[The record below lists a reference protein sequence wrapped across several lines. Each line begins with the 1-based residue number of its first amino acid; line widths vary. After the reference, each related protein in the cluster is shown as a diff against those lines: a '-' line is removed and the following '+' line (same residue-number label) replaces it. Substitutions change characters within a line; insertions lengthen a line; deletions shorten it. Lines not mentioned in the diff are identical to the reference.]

1 MIKPVKKLMLVAL
14 LSALGSAGAMAAEQS
29 HFEHF
34 ITRDGATLK
43 DGDKVFRFAGIHA
56 PELHRIEDD
65 ARGTCKADSRGWGQY
80 FRWPTAEEQENWIK
94 ALVQTGARA
103 QRVYVL
109 SVQQT
114 FDEACGRETHILA
127 PETADGMPRLNEKA
141 MRVYDNMIA
150 EADKQ
155 GLRLILPFIDHW
167 WWWGGR
173 EQLAAFYH
181 EKPEDFYRT
190 DSKTFKAYLDVIRQV
205 ITRTNSVTGRP
216 YYDEKAIM
224 AWETGNELE
233 DTNAA
238 FLQQT
243 AAWIKKWAPHQL
255 VVDGTYK
262 KINAFALNDPHVD
275 IVSNHYYTNADNNH
289 PDQVKKDLTA
299 AAGKKVYMVGEFG
312 LLDAQQLNA
321 IMQSIV
327 HSEVNGAQAAGGLI
341 WGFRG
346 HRHDG
351 GFYWH
356 KESTGHYS
364 YHLPG
369 FPVDGKA
376 NQEMEVVDL
385 VRTAAAQ
392 MNGQE
397 KAPPLPKPDAPK
409 LRATD
414 SPFAINWLGA
424 AVGRA
429 YDVERADSASGPWK
443 IVGRDISDGVNEWNP
458 QTMDL
463 FRDDYRSLQLGNTY
477 YYRVIAK
484 NESGSSSPSNVISVK
499 HTQANQA
506 PEVTLVETLTTSQD
520 QGVQL
525 SASWR
530 DDGLPDGNVKVS
542 WSNGGNAQAHI
553 CATDK
558 AETRAWFSAPGE
570 YALTSSADDGL
581 LKSSKT
587 VKVTVTEAV
596 GKAPADYCRFSGGV
610 VNVTDGKIEAAKS
623 EKDALTIDEDGFLGP
638 FANDGDKVSWQVA
651 APWAGKYQLQ
661 VTFSGKWGGKK
672 NSFIV
677 NGGAPIAVE
686 FPQTDEQGQQLRVPV
701 ELKAGDNRID
711 FGKFAGDWGYMFIKS
726 IEVVAE

>member
-1 MIKPVKKLMLVAL
+1 MIYPVKKVVLIAL
-14 LSALGSAGAMAAEQS
+14 LSALGSAGVMAAERS
-29 HFEHF
+29 HFENF
-34 ITRDGATLK
+34 ITRDGAMLK

-65 ARGTCKADSRGWGQY
+65 ARGPCRADTRGWGQY
-80 FRWPTAEEQENWIK
+80 FRWPTADEQENWIR
-94 ALVQTGARA
+94 AMVQTGAKA

-109 SVQQT
+109 SVQQA
-114 FDEACGRETHILA
+114 FDKACGRETHILA
-127 PETADGMPRLNEKA
+127 PATADGMPRLNEKA

-181 EKPEDFYRT
+181 EKPADFYRT
-190 DSKTFKAYLDVIRQV
+190 DSQTYRAYLDVIRQV
-205 ITRTNSVTGRP
+205 ITRTNSVTGRA

-262 KINAFALNDPHVD
+262 KINDFSLNDPNVD
-275 IVSNHYYTNADNNH
+275 IVSNHYYTNAENND
-289 PDQVKKDLTA
+289 PEQVKKDLRSA
-299 AAGKKVYMVGEFG
+299 GGKKAYMVGEFG

-327 HSEVNGAQAAGGLI
+327 HSEVGGARAAGGLI

-369 FPVDGKA
+369 FPVEGKA
-376 NQEMEVVDL
+376 NQEMEVVNL
-385 VRTAAAQ
+385 VRTASAQ
-392 MNGQE
+392 MAGLSQ
-397 KAPPLPKPDAPK
+397 APALPVPEAPK
-409 LRATD
+409 LRESN
-414 SPFAINWLGA
+414 SPFAINWMGSP
-424 AVGRA
+424 VGRY
-429 YDVERADSASGPWK
+429 YDVERATQPHGPWTR
-443 IVGRDISDGVNEWNP
+443 VGQDISDGKNEWDP
-458 QTMDL
+458 AKMDL
-463 FRDDYRSLQLGNTY
+463 FRDDYRSLTLGQTY

-484 NESGSSSPSNVISVK
+484 NESGQSAPSNVIRLE
-499 HTQANQA
+499 HTQKNL
-506 PEVTLVETLTTSQD
+506 PPVITLQDALSTTVD
-520 QGVQL
+520 KGVQL
-525 SASWR
+525 TAAWQ
-530 DDGLPDGNVKVS
+530 DDNLPEPKVS
-542 WSNGGNAQAHI
+542 VAWHHEGKDNVHFCDS
-553 CATDK
+553 TK
-558 AETRAWFSAPGE
+558 AETRAWFSTPGD
-570 YALTSSADDGL
+570 YALTFTADDGL

-587 VKVTVTEAV
+587 VNVSV
-596 GKAPADYCRFSGGV
+596 KAAAGPVPADYCHFGGGTLDV
-610 VNVTDGKIEAAKS
+610 SKGKLNITKS
-623 EKDALTIDEDGFLGP
+623 DKDTLAIGEDGFLGP
-638 FANDGDKVSWQVA
+638 FANDGDSVTWQVN
-651 APWAGKYQLQ
+651 APWDGKFALH
-661 VTFSGKWGGKK
+661 VKFNGKWGSKK

-677 NGGAPIAVE
+677 NGGTPVSIE
-686 FPQTDEQGQQLRVPV
+686 FPQTDEKGQTMVVPV
-701 ELKAGDNRID
+701 TLRAGDNTIS
-711 FGKFAGDWGYMFIKS
+711 FGKFSGDWGYMFIKS
-726 IEVVAE
+726 IEVTAE

>member
-1 MIKPVKKLMLVAL
+1 MIYPVKKVVLIAL
-14 LSALGSAGAMAAEQS
+14 LSALGSAGAMAAERS
-29 HFEHF
+29 HFENF
-34 ITRDGATLK
+34 ITRDGAMLK
-43 DGDKVFRFAGIHA
+43 DGDRVFRFAGIHA

-65 ARGTCKADSRGWGQY
+65 ARGPCQADTRGWGQY
-80 FRWPTAEEQENWIK
+80 FRWPTADEQENWIR
-94 ALVQTGARA
+94 AMVQTGAKA

-109 SVQQT
+109 SVQQE
-114 FDEACGRETHILA
+114 FDKACGRETHILA
-127 PETADGMPRLNEKA
+127 PATVAGMPRLNEKA

-181 EKPEDFYRT
+181 EKPADFYRT
-190 DSKTFKAYLDVIRQV
+190 DSQTYRAYLDVIRQV
-205 ITRTNSVTGRP
+205 ITRTNSVTGRA

-262 KINAFALNDPHVD
+262 KINDFALNDPNVD
-275 IVSNHYYTNADNNH
+275 IVSNHYYTNAENNH
-289 PDQVKKDLTA
+289 PEQVKKDLRSA
-299 AAGKKVYMVGEFG
+299 GGKKVYMVGEFG

-327 HSEVNGAQAAGGLI
+327 HSEVDGARAAGGLI

-369 FPVDGKA
+369 FPVEGKS
-376 NQEMEVVDL
+376 NQEMEVVNL
-385 VRTAAAQ
+385 VRTASAQ
-392 MNGQE
+392 MAGQE
-397 KAPPLPKPDAPK
+397 SAPPLPKPDAPK
-409 LRATD
+409 LRETD
-414 SPFAINWLGA
+414 SPFAINWMGA

-429 YDVERADSASGPWK
+429 YDVERAGSAQGPWK
-443 IVGRDISDGVNEWNP
+443 VVGSDISDGVNEWDP
-458 QTMDL
+458 LTMNL
-463 FRDDYRSLQLGNTY
+463 FRDSYRTLQLGHTY
-477 YYRVIAK
+477 FYRVVAK
-484 NESGSSSPSNVISVK
+484 NESGTSAPSNVISVK
-499 HTQANQA
+499 HTQENQPPVVDL
-506 PEVTLVETLTTSQD
+506 PEALTTTQD
-520 QGVQL
+520 RGL
-525 SASWR
+525 LLAASWR
-530 DDGLPDGNVKVS
+530 DDALPDDSVKVS
-542 WSNGGNAQAHI
+542 WSSGGNEQAHF
-553 CATDK
+553 CASDR

-570 YALTSSADDGL
+570 YALTLTADDGL
-581 LKSSKT
+581 LKSRKT
-587 VKVTVTEAV
+587 VRITVAQAA
-596 GKAPADYCRFSGGV
+596 GKAPADYCRFTGEIFDVSR
-610 VNVTDGKIEAAKS
+610 GKIAAAKS
-623 EKDALTIDEDGFLGP
+623 EKDALTTGADGFLGP
-638 FANDGDKVSWQVA
+638 FANDGDRVSWQVP
-651 APWAGKYQLQ
+651 APWSGKYQLR
-661 VTFSGKWGGKK
+661 VTFNGKWGGKK

-686 FPQTDEQGQQLRVPV
+686 FPATDEQGQQLQVPV

-726 IEVVAE
+726 IEVIAE

>member
-1 MIKPVKKLMLVAL
+1 MKPMKNLLLMGL
-14 LSALGSAGAMAAEQS
+14 LSALGAGGALAAERS
-29 HFEHF
+29 HFTHF

-65 ARGTCKADSRGWGQY
+65 ARGPCRADPRGWGQY
-80 FRWPTAEEQENWIK
+80 FKWPTAQEQQNWIQ
-94 ALVQTGARA
+94 AMVQTGAKA
-103 QRVYVL
+103 QRVFVL
-109 SVQQT
+109 SVQQE
-114 FDEACGRETHILA
+114 FDKACGRETHILA

-181 EKPEDFYRT
+181 EKAEDFYRT

-205 ITRTNSVTGRP
+205 ITRTNTVTGRA

-233 DTNAA
+233 DTNAD
-238 FLQQT
+238 FLHQT

-262 KINAFALNDPHVD
+262 KINSFALTDPNVD

-289 PDQVKKDLTA
+289 PGQVTQDLRA
-299 AAGKKVYMVGEFG
+299 VGGQKVYLVGEFG
-312 LLDAQQLNA
+312 LLPADQLNA

-369 FPVDGKA
+369 FAKEGEA
-376 NQEMEVVDL
+376 NQEQAVVDL

-392 MNGQE
+392 MAGQQTM
-397 KAPPLPKPDAPK
+397 APLPKPDAPL
-409 LRATD
+409 LRETT
-414 SPFAINWLGA
+414 SPFAINWMGA
-424 AVGRA
+424 AVGRS
-429 YDVERADSASGPWK
+429 YD
-443 IVGRDISDGVNEWNP
+443 
-458 QTMDL
+458 L
-463 FRDDYRSLQLGNTY
+463 
-477 YYRVIAK
+477 
-484 NESGSSSPSNVISVK
+484 
-499 HTQANQA
+499 
-506 PEVTLVETLTTSQD
+506 
-520 QGVQL
+520 
-525 SASWR
+525 
-530 DDGLPDGNVKVS
+530 
-542 WSNGGNAQAHI
+542 
-553 CATDK
+553 
-558 AETRAWFSAPGE
+558 
-570 YALTSSADDGL
+570 
-581 LKSSKT
+581 
-587 VKVTVTEAV
+587 
-596 GKAPADYCRFSGGV
+596 
-610 VNVTDGKIEAAKS
+610 
-623 EKDALTIDEDGFLGP
+623 
-638 FANDGDKVSWQVA
+638 
-651 APWAGKYQLQ
+651 
-661 VTFSGKWGGKK
+661 
-672 NSFIV
+672 
-677 NGGAPIAVE
+677 
-686 FPQTDEQGQQLRVPV
+686 
-701 ELKAGDNRID
+701 
-711 FGKFAGDWGYMFIKS
+711 
-726 IEVVAE
+726 